1 MGETNRET
9 DYVSQNNHNDIRK
22 LIDAA
27 SKVIVPL
34 SSISVFAARSPWS
47 GLEDKTFDEVAHW
60 LKQVREVDIYPAI
73 ASILE
78 AKKQGEID
86 DCKIEERFQQW
97 LEQASLAI
105 PRESAVKYG
114 RNALKLHPLKSNQHV
129 QEQVDALA
137 QQLEDVDLSSDVK
150 SSTSL
155 LSTYV
160 MDENNKKLIDTVD
173 YHVIKWCKLFVDD
186 AQSGWT
192 MPHRDKGLFYS
203 WRRLVQYDPAL
214 TKHQRA
220 RLKTLPDDAESLIRT
235 TLLKLGIA
243 EEDTQNYLE
252 NHLLSLPG
260 WAGMMLWQHENNS
273 KMESLLLDYLAIRLG
288 IEWVI
293 MEPYLSDISTNDT
306 SANQSISLPDCI
318 LSWMQWGGFTAEQ
331 WDKLTTQEQ
340 QQHVLFAAQFN
351 DQLRRKLLLE
361 AWEATYNQQLRKI
374 IAPEKQA
381 LLEND
386 TPLAQMAFCIDVR
399 SEPFRKQIEAAGPF
413 ETIGIAGF
421 FGLPI
426 AKNEL
431 GNQHSHPSLPVMSK
445 PQHKIKEYTQEKE
458 PTIFRQRKHV
468 LESVTYTF
476 KKMKQNVLPSLLLPE
491 LSGPWLTL
499 QTFTRSFIPNRVGNG
514 IRRFYAGWLQ
524 KPEDTALTLDHHHR
538 KEDGLP
544 VGFTKDEQLNYT
556 RQALRL
562 MDLTTDF
569 SPLVVMCGH
578 GSQSANNPYAASLDC
593 GACGGA
599 ASGFNGKVLAKL
611 CNLPEVRQGL
621 AREGIEIPETTVF
634 AAAEHQ
640 TSVDVLEWVYVPE
653 LPEEAQKAYD
663 AIEAAMPNVSYYANE
678 QRLEQLPNNNVTKK
692 NPVNEAHRLSNDW
705 SEIRPEWGLAKNA
718 SFIIGQRELTKHGNL
733 QGRAFLHNYD
743 WKNDLDGSILANI
756 IGGPAVV
763 AQWINLQYYAST
775 VAPHYYGS
783 GSKTTQTVTAGIGV
797 MQGNAS
803 DLLTGL
809 PWQSVMSSDD
819 KMYHSPIRLLV
830 VIQAPEDFV
839 KERLEADKAFQQ
851 KVQNGWVRLA
861 TIDEDGQWHDWSTD
875 Y

>member
-1 MGETNRET
+1 MGEANRET
-9 DYVSQNNHNDIRK
+9 DYVSQNNPNDIRT
-22 LIDAA
+22 LIDDA

-34 SSISVFAARSPWS
+34 SPISVFAARSPWS

-86 DCKIEERFQQW
+86 ERKIEERFQQW

-105 PRESAVKYG
+105 PRENAMKYG
-114 RNALKLHPLKSNQHV
+114 RNALKLHPLKSNHHV
-129 QEQVDALA
+129 QGQVDALA
-137 QQLEDVDLSSDVK
+137 QQLEDLDLSSDVK
-150 SSTSL
+150 SSTPL

-192 MPHRDKGLFYS
+192 MPHREKGLFYS
-203 WRRLVQYDPAL
+203 WRRLIQYDPAL
-214 TKHQRA
+214 TKDQRA
-220 RLKTLPDDAESLIRT
+220 RLKTLPDDAESLIRA

-243 EEDTQNYLE
+243 EADTQNYLE

-273 KMESLLLDYLAIRLG
+273 KMESLLLDYLALRLG
-288 IEWVI
+288 MEWVI
-293 MEPYLSDISTNDT
+293 MEPYLSDLPINDT
-306 SANQSISLPDCI
+306 SANQSISLTDCI
-318 LSWMQWGGFTAEQ
+318 LSWMQWGGFTAQQ
-331 WDKLTTQEQ
+331 WDKLTTQAQ
-340 QQHVLFAAQFN
+340 QQHVLFAVQFN

-374 IAPEKQA
+374 IAPEKQV

-499 QTFTRSFIPNRVGNG
+499 QTFTRSFIPNRVGNV
-514 IRRFYAGWLQ
+514 IRKFYAGWLQ
-524 KPEDTALTLDHHHR
+524 KPEDTALTLNHHHR
-538 KEDGLP
+538 REDGLP

-599 ASGFNGKVLAKL
+599 ASGFNGKVLA
-611 CNLPEVRQGL
+611 
-621 AREGIEIPETTVF
+621 
-634 AAAEHQ
+634 
-640 TSVDVLEWVYVPE
+640 
-653 LPEEAQKAYD
+653 
-663 AIEAAMPNVSYYANE
+663 
-678 QRLEQLPNNNVTKK
+678 
-692 NPVNEAHRLSNDW
+692 
-705 SEIRPEWGLAKNA
+705 
-718 SFIIGQRELTKHGNL
+718 
-733 QGRAFLHNYD
+733 
-743 WKNDLDGSILANI
+743 
-756 IGGPAVV
+756 
-763 AQWINLQYYAST
+763 
-775 VAPHYYGS
+775 
-783 GSKTTQTVTAGIGV
+783 
-797 MQGNAS
+797 
-803 DLLTGL
+803 
-809 PWQSVMSSDD
+809 
-819 KMYHSPIRLLV
+819 
-830 VIQAPEDFV
+830 
-839 KERLEADKAFQQ
+839 
-851 KVQNGWVRLA
+851 
-861 TIDEDGQWHDWSTD
+861 
-875 Y
+875 